1 MFALRPWKKT
11 EMVDYAPFRLRNEF
25 KVLFDRMFRGMPVM
39 FEAFTEP
46 NYFRDLE
53 VKETEKDVVVRVEV
67 PGFEAAELEV
77 ELRDN
82 CLHIKAERKPEA
94 EKKEK
99 DYEYTERPY
108 ERYVELPVETDP
120 AKVEAIYRNGVLEV
134 RLPKA
139 EAAIARRI
147 SVK

>member
-1 MFALRPWKKT
+1 
-11 EMVDYAPFRLRNEF
+11 
-25 KVLFDRMFRGMPVM
+25 MFRGMPAM

-53 VKETEKDVVVRVEV
+53 VKETEKEVVVRAEV

-77 ELRDN
+77 ELRNN
-82 CLHIKAERKPEA
+82 CLHIRAEKKPEA
-94 EKKEK
+94 ENKEK
-99 DYEYTERPY
+99 DYEYTERRY

-120 AKVEAIYRNGVLEV
+120 AKVEAMSRNGVLEV

-139 EAAIARRI
+139 ETAFARRI
-147 SVK
+147 PVK

>member
-1 MFALRPWKKT
+1 
-11 EMVDYAPFRLRNEF
+11 
-25 KVLFDRMFRGMPVM
+25 MFRGMPAM

-53 VKETEKDVVVRVEV
+53 VKETEKEVVVRAEV

-77 ELRDN
+77 ELRNN
-82 CLHIKAERKPEA
+82 CLHIRAEKKPEA
-94 EKKEK
+94 ENKEK
-99 DYEYTERPY
+99 DYEYTERRY

-120 AKVEAIYRNGVLEV
+120 AKVEAMYRNGVLEV

-139 EAAIARRI
+139 ETPFARRI
-147 SVK
+147 PVK